1 MQAVTRV
8 THPYH
13 YLSVRSFFNFFII
26 LVFRTPLYKRLV
38 SLIYRALIDTWA
50 QYSSP
55 GPKWDSQT
63 SRPLPCHALL
73 DISGPIKLRLK
84 DGSLVVPGFVSQCF
98 YARARQI
105 PQQKVT
111 ILNAAVVLSTRWLV
125 PSQASPSGGHASK
138 TVVYQ
143 QRGSF
148 TPHKIGGFTS
158 GQQSFP

>member
-38 SLIYRALIDTWA
+38 SLIYRALIDTCA

-111 ILNAAVVLSTRWLV
+111 ILNAAVVLSTI
-125 PSQASPSGGHASK
+125 GHQEL
-138 TVVYQ
+138 TL
-143 QRGSF
+143 RGSCVQNGSS
-148 TPHKIGGFTS
+148 TNS
-158 GQQSFP
+158 GDHLLPYFSGVLRAAHQSFP